1 MGKGG
6 KQHGSSYFDGF
17 IRQKGKDF
25 LLSEK
30 PDNLKKKI
38 PTLIKDIA
46 YGNITLEKYSVFFT
60 EHFVKDIV
68 LPELSRICY
77 MHNLHYEAVKTLLST
92 SAREQ
97 AAFNVLQEDGDLANA
112 YLLAYNAFYQIAASN
127 GNLSYLI
134 PLAVQLKKYRF
145 RL

>member
-46 YGNITLEKYSVFFT
+46 YGNINLDKYAMFFT

-68 LPELSRICY
+68 LPELSRILY
-77 MHNLHYEAVKTLLST
+77 THNLHYMAMKELTTKVND
-92 SAREQ
+92 Q
-97 AAFNVLQEDGDLANA
+97 MAFNVLQEDGDLANA
-112 YLLAYNAFYQIAASN
+112 YSLAYNTFYQIAMSN
-127 GNLSYLI
+127 GNLSYLT
-134 PLAVQLKKYRF
+134 PLSVQLKKYRF